1 MKQEKLS
8 QQEKDRNSKNE
19 DLNKEDLNKL
29 DLKNE
34 KVLQGE
40 TELAD
45 LIIQKDDGELKII
58 NDQQNSDN
66 GIQVVE

>member
-8 QQEKDRNSKNE
+8 QQEKDRNSKN
-19 DLNKEDLNKL
+19 EDLNKL

>member
-19 DLNKEDLNKL
+19 DLNKL

-34 KVLQGE
+34 EVLQGE